1 MLLRQ
6 KEQKDV
12 SICFYKLQLEITIE
26 GHFLV
31 DVIIELKILNYTVF
45 CCLDYNIVFS
55 SNVLML

>member
-1 MLLRQ
+1 MILRQ

-45 CCLDYNIVFS
+45 CCLDYNS
-55 SNVLML
+55 T